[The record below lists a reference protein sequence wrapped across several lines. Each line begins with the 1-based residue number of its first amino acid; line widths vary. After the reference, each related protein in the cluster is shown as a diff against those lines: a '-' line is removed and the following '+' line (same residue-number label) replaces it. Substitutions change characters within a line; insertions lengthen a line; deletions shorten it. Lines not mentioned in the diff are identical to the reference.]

1 MCYANL
7 LQSCPTL
14 CDPVDHSLPVSPVH
28 GILQARIL
36 EQVVMSFS
44 RVSFRPRDQTHVS
57 YVSCVRRGVFFT
69 TSTTLGE
76 DNTSMPSFHL
86 LEKIY
91 IIYYTCISQQF
102 FSWCFIIITQKF
114 LVDFSN
120 KSLFF
125 AHTSELTVFIIRLR
139 LTLSGSLRY
148 TAHMEVLKDARRQVK
163 SCRHI

>member
-7 LQSCPTL
+7 LQLCPTL
-14 CDPVDHSLPVSPVH
+14 CDPMDHSLPVSPVH

-36 EQVVMSFS
+36 KQVVMPCS
-44 RVSFRPRDQTHVS
+44 RVSFWPRDQTQS
-57 YVSCVRRGVFFT
+57 LTSLAFTGGFFLH
-69 TSTTLGE
+69 SHHLGE

-102 FSWCFIIITQKF
+102 LSWCFIIITQKF

-125 AHTSELTVFIIRLR
+125 AHASV
-139 LTLSGSLRY
+139 S
-148 TAHMEVLKDARRQVK
+148 
-163 SCRHI
+163 